1 MNAQAPSNAAR
12 KERIVDDVA
21 GRIGDLFERCPDLS
35 GFHVEHDGELR
46 DAGGAVLEGG
56 LLVGE
61 VTVASLI
68 SASALVARDEIV
80 ATLVELLDEYPDVHE
95 LLRDRTF
102 ARTLH

>member
-1 MNAQAPSNAAR
+1 MRAQAPSSAAGR
-12 KERIVDDVA
+12 ERVLDDVA

-35 GFHVEHDGELR
+35 GFHVEHDGEVR
-46 DAGGAVLEGG
+46 DASGAVLEGG

-61 VTVASLI
+61 VTVASLG

-80 ATLVELLDEYPDVHE
+80 ATLVELLDEHPDAHDF
-95 LLRDRTF
+95 LRDRTF